1 MDPRRQEGG
10 GAVVGDGPSQLHLPD
25 QRRHVSSSSSLRVLI
40 LLLGLMVADGLQVGW
55 KKLSCWSNWIR
66 LQLLGRLET
75 LQLLLVDLL
84 QLEMLILLLELL
96 LVDLLLM

>member
-25 QRRHVSSSSSLRVLI
+25 QHRHVSSSFSSSSLWRLRVLI

-55 KKLSCWSNWIR
+55 KKLSCWSNWVR
-66 LQLLGRLET
+66 

>member
-25 QRRHVSSSSSLRVLI
+25 QRRHVSSSSSSSLWRLRVLI

-55 KKLSCWSNWIR
+55 KKLSCWSNWVR

-84 QLEMLILLLELL
+84 LL
-96 LVDLLLM
+96 

>member
-25 QRRHVSSSSSLRVLI
+25 QRRHVSSSSSLWRLRVLI

-55 KKLSCWSNWIR
+55 KKLSCWSNWVR

-84 QLEMLILLLELL
+84 LL
-96 LVDLLLM
+96 

>member
-1 MDPRRQEGG
+1 MDLRRQEGG

-55 KKLSCWSNWIR
+55 KKLSCWSNWVR
-66 LQLLGRLET
+66 